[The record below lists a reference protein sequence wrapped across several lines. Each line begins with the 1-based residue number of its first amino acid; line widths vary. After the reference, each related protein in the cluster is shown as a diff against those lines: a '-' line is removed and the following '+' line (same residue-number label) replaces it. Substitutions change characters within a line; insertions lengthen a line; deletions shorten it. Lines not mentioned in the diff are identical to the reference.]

1 MASLTEVFAIE
12 SDRATSD
19 KWNKIH
25 LFKMGDFWRAYEWSA
40 WLISV
45 ITYNDAARQ
54 ATKDRKP
61 LHVTRMERS
70 DIEGTYC
77 FVGFP
82 VRSLEKYIPTREN
95 FESIDDKHVVVT
107 ITLPQPTDGS
117 ELNEDLLVTAVNQWR
132 EGIELKKKKKDK
144 TDSSADD
151 ATGAMAGNQHPTGG
165 GILSQIMA
173 YPLSER
179 TAIENIQF
187 IQSLKQQLATIL

>member
-40 WLISV
+40 WLVSV
-45 ITYNDAARQ
+45 ITFNDEVRM

-61 LHVTRMERS
+61 LHVTRMERT

-117 ELNEDLLVTAVNQWR
+117 ELNEELLVTAVNQWR
-132 EGIELKKKKKDK
+132 EGIELKKKKDK
-144 TDSSADD
+144 ADKAADD
-151 ATGAMAGNQHPTGG
+151 ATGAMADY
-165 GILSQIMA
+165 S
-173 YPLSER
+173 R
-179 TAIENIQF
+179 
-187 IQSLKQQLATIL
+187 

>member
-70 DIEGTYC
+70 DIDGTYC

-117 ELNEDLLVTAVNQWR
+117 ELNEELLVTAINQWR
-132 EGIELKKKKKDK
+132 EGIELKKKKDK
-144 TDSSADD
+144 ADKAADD
-151 ATGAMAGNQHPTGG
+151 ATGAMAENHRPTGG

>member
-12 SDRATSD
+12 SDRHESD
-19 KWNKIH
+19 RWNKIH
-25 LFKMGDFWRAYEWSA
+25 LFKHGDFWRAYEWSA
-40 WLISV
+40 WLIST
-45 ITYNDAARQ
+45 ITFNDEVRMT
-54 ATKDRKP
+54 TKDRKP

-70 DIEGTYC
+70 DIDGTYC

-107 ITLPQPTDGS
+107 ITLPQPADGS
-117 ELNEDLLVTAVNQWR
+117 ELNEELFSTAINQWR
-132 EGIELKKKKKDK
+132 EGIELKKKKDK
-144 TDSSADD
+144 ADKAADD
-151 ATGAMAGNQHPTGG
+151 TTGAMAGNQHPTGG

-173 YPLSER
+173 YPISER

>member
-117 ELNEDLLVTAVNQWR
+117 GLNEELLATAVNQWR
-132 EGIELKKKKKDK
+132 EGIELKKKKDK
-144 TDSSADD
+144 ADRTADD
-151 ATGAMAGNQHPTGG
+151 ATGAMAGSQHPTGN

-179 TAIENIQF
+179 TAVDNIQF
-187 IQSLKQQLATIL
+187 IQSLKQQLSAIL

>member
-61 LHVTRMERS
+61 IYVTRMKRT

-117 ELNEDLLVTAVNQWR
+117 ELNEELLVTAVNQWR

-144 TDSSADD
+144 ADSSADD
-151 ATGAMAGNQHPTGG
+151 SMAGNQHPTGN

-179 TAIENIQF
+179 TALENIQF
-187 IQSLKQQLATIL
+187 IQSLKQQVATIL

>member
-40 WLISV
+40 WLIAV
-45 ITYNDAARQ
+45 ITFNDEVRM
-54 ATKDRKP
+54 ATKDRRP
-61 LHVTRMERS
+61 LQVTRMNRT
-70 DIEGTYC
+70 DVEGTYC

-107 ITLPQPTDGS
+107 ITLPQPADGS
-117 ELNEDLLVTAVNQWR
+117 ELNEELFSTAINQWR
-132 EGIELKKKKKDK
+132 EGIELKKKKDK
-144 TDSSADD
+144 ADKAADD
-151 ATGAMAGNQHPTGG
+151 TTGAMAGNQHPTGG

-173 YPLSER
+173 YPISER

>member
-12 SDRATSD
+12 SDRHESD
-19 KWNKIH
+19 RWNKIH
-25 LFKMGDFWRAYEWSA
+25 LFKHGDFWRAYEWSA
-40 WLISV
+40 WLIST
-45 ITYNDAARQ
+45 ITFNDEVRM

-61 LHVTRMERS
+61 IHVTRMERT

-117 ELNEDLLVTAVNQWR
+117 ELNEDLFFTAINQWR
-132 EGIELKKKKKDK
+132 EGIELNKKKDK
-144 TDSSADD
+144 ADKAADD
-151 ATGAMAGNQHPTGG
+151 ATGAMVGNQHPTGG

>member
-132 EGIELKKKKKDK
+132 EGIELKKKKKASCRRSWP
-144 TDSSADD
+144 TRSAS
-151 ATGAMAGNQHPTGG
+151 A
-165 GILSQIMA
+165 
-173 YPLSER
+173 R
-179 TAIENIQF
+179 R
-187 IQSLKQQLATIL
+187 

>member
-144 TDSSADD
+144 ADSSADD
-151 ATGAMAGNQHPTGG
+151 SIAGNQHPTGN

-187 IQSLKQQLATIL
+187 IQSLKQQLSTIL

>member
-61 LHVTRMERS
+61 IHVTRMKRT

-144 TDSSADD
+144 ADRTADD
-151 ATGAMAGNQHPTGG
+151 ATGAMAGNQHPTGN

-187 IQSLKQQLATIL
+187 IQSLKQQVATIL

>member
-40 WLISV
+40 WLVSV
-45 ITYNDAARQ
+45 ITFNDEVRM

-61 LHVTRMERS
+61 LHVTRMERT

-82 VRSLEKYIPTREN
+82 VRSLEKFIPTREN

-117 ELNEDLLVTAVNQWR
+117 ELSEDYIKGSTFSGVR
-132 EGIELKKKKKDK
+132 ENYEVPHNVPEGKVFVLGDNRGESLDSRYEEIGLIDEKDIIAK
-144 TDSSADD
+144 VDHIDR
-151 ATGAMAGNQHPTGG
+151 Q
-165 GILSQIMA
+165 
-173 YPLSER
+173 
-179 TAIENIQF
+179 
-187 IQSLKQQLATIL
+187 

>member
-61 LHVTRMERS
+61 LHVTRMSRT

-117 ELNEDLLVTAVNQWR
+117 ELNEELLVTAVNQWR

-144 TDSSADD
+144 ADSSADD
-151 ATGAMAGNQHPTGG
+151 LMAGNQHPTGG

-187 IQSLKQQLATIL
+187 IQSLKQQLSTIL

>member
-1 MASLTEVFAIE
+1 MASLKDIFSIE
-12 SDRATSD
+12 EERHKPDT
-19 KWNKIH
+19 WNKIH
-25 LFKMGDFWRAYEWSA
+25 LFQHGDFWRAYEWSA

-45 ITYNDAARQ
+45 ITFNDEVRM

-117 ELNEDLLVTAVNQWR
+117 ELNEELLFTAVNQWR
-132 EGIELKKKKKDK
+132 EGIELKKKKDK
-144 TDSSADD
+144 ADKAADD

>member
-25 LFKMGDFWRAYEWSA
+25 LFKMGDFWR
-40 WLISV
+40 
-45 ITYNDAARQ
+45 
-54 ATKDRKP
+54 
-61 LHVTRMERS
+61 
-70 DIEGTYC
+70 EGTYC

-144 TDSSADD
+144 ADSSADD
-151 ATGAMAGNQHPTGG
+151 SMAGNQHPTGG

-187 IQSLKQQLATIL
+187 IQSLKQQLATIP

>member
-40 WLISV
+40 WLIAV
-45 ITYNDAARQ
+45 ITFNDEVRM
-54 ATKDRKP
+54 ATKDRRP
-61 LHVTRMERS
+61 LQVTRMNRT
-70 DIEGTYC
+70 DVEGTYC

-107 ITLPQPTDGS
+107 ITLPQPADGS
-117 ELNEDLLVTAVNQWR
+117 ELNEELFATAINQWR
-132 EGIELKKKKKDK
+132 EGIELKKKKDK
-144 TDSSADD
+144 ADKAADD
-151 ATGAMAGNQHPTGG
+151 TTGAMAGNQHPTGG

-173 YPLSER
+173 YPISER

>member
-61 LHVTRMERS
+61 IYVTRMKRT

-117 ELNEDLLVTAVNQWR
+117 ELNEELLVTAVNQWR

-144 TDSSADD
+144 ADSSADD
-151 ATGAMAGNQHPTGG
+151 SMAGNQHPTGN

>member
-12 SDRATSD
+12 SDRTTSD
-19 KWNKIH
+19 KWSKIH
-25 LFKMGDFWRAYEWSA
+25 LFKHGDFWRAYEWSA
-40 WLISV
+40 WLVSV
-45 ITYNDAARQ
+45 ITFNDEVRMT
-54 ATKDRKP
+54 TKDRKP

-70 DIEGTYC
+70 DIDGTYC

-117 ELNEDLLVTAVNQWR
+117 ELNEELLVTAVNQWR
-132 EGIELKKKKKDK
+132 EGIELKKKKDK
-144 TDSSADD
+144 ADKAADD